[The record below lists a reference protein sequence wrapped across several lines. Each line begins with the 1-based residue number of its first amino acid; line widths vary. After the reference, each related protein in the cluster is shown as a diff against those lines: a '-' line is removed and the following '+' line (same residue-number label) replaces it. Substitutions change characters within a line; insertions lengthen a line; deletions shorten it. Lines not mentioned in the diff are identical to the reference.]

1 MGKTPKDIIGE
12 EFGVKPEEL
21 REWDGVERRVAD
33 KPERQLMVRIT
44 SGEHKGLFIGTR
56 INGDGCLKRA
66 LDYKGDAI
74 LALGPEEV
82 LILHKDLGMNFFEG
96 APGIIGTQKVQTDL
110 KALGYESEL
119 VEEGP
124 EHIQA
129 REKIMQDLTGR
140 IKTTQPEN

>member
-1 MGKTPKDIIGE
+1 
-12 EFGVKPEEL
+12 
-21 REWDGVERRVAD
+21 
-33 KPERQLMVRIT
+33 
-44 SGEHKGLFIGTR
+44 
-56 INGDGCLKRA
+56 
-66 LDYKGDAI
+66 
-74 LALGPEEV
+74 
-82 LILHKDLGMNFFEG
+82 MNFFEG
-96 APGIIGTQKVQTDL
+96 APGIMGTQKVQTDL